1 MPPSAGFNQQTVYA
15 LIARVAGQANVLTIP
30 RLFID
35 WTGDHISALLLSQII
50 YWSSRTTDAE
60 GWFYK
65 SAKEW
70 EEELGISDYQLTRA
84 TKKLASA
91 GVVTKLRKVRGAP
104 TLHYRLNQ
112 NVFLSWISEKLG
124 NGFSELPEGDFQGAG
139 KSISNSA
146 GNAFPGNSV
155 MHSSVTRE
163 SLTETTVKTTAEI
176 PVEDSTGQPPKL
188 INFGDREVVNRYV
201 TDLAREL
208 NDQAPRSSSVT
219 RACNLYVDSGRPL
232 DEFCQLLLEA
242 RRRTQEHSGTIRQP
256 LKEGGL
262 SGLTKPKMG
271 YFFAVLEDLLSHQ
284 EQSAD

>member
-1 MPPSAGFNQQTVYA
+1 MSQSAGLDQKTVYA

-84 TKKLASA
+84 TKKLADA
-91 GVVTKLRKVRGAP
+91 GVATKLRKVRGAP
-104 TLHYRLNQ
+104 TLHYRLDRDT
-112 NVFLSWISEKLG
+112 FLDWISDKLG
-124 NGFSELPEGDFQGAG
+124 NGFSAPAGGDSRESR
-139 KSISNSA
+139 KWISDSSGSPFPTNSA
-146 GNAFPGNSV
+146 
-155 MHSSVTRE
+155 MHSRVTRE
-163 SLTETTVKTTAEI
+163 SLTETTTETTTER
-176 PVEDSTGQPPKL
+176 PVEASTGQPPKL
-188 INFGDREVVNRYV
+188 IRFGDREVVSRYV

-208 NDQAPRSSSVT
+208 NDQAPLSSSVT

-271 YFFAVLEDLLSHQ
+271 YYFAVLEDLLARQ

>member
-1 MPPSAGFNQQTVYA
+1 MLQSAGLDQKTVYA

-84 TKKLASA
+84 TKKLGEA
-91 GVVTKLRKVRGAP
+91 GVATKLRKVRGAP
-104 TLHYRLNQ
+104 TLHYRLDRDA
-112 NVFLSWISEKLG
+112 FLVWISEKLG
-124 NGFSELPEGDFQGAG
+124 NGFLAPPGIDSPETG
-139 KSISNSA
+139 KWISDSA
-146 GNAFPGNSV
+146 GDPFPINST
-155 MHSSVTRE
+155 MDSRVTRE
-163 SLTETTVKTTAEI
+163 SLTKTTAETTTER
-176 PVEDSTGQPPKL
+176 PVEASTGQPPKL
-188 INFGDREVVNRYV
+188 IRFGDREVVSRYV

-208 NDQAPRSSSVT
+208 NDQAPLPSSVT

-232 DEFCQLLLEA
+232 DDFCQLLLEA

-256 LKEGGL
+256 LKEGGF

-271 YFFAVLEDLLSHQ
+271 YFFAVLEDLLARQ
-284 EQSAD
+284 ERSAD